1 MAGRGPGGKCVIA
14 ENAGNPVA
22 YALLKQRWELGHSQ
36 IGTTRK
42 ELRGRLKSGPATSLR
57 QRARA
62 CRPKPHSNLLEE
74 GRSSYQVPAMNR
86 RPLGK
91 TNLLV
96 SEIGVGAWQLGGPL
110 LLDGVVDGHPELGR
124 EYCVRL
130 IRDAGELGINF
141 VDTAEQYGNGES
153 ERRVGEALEGR
164 RDQWILG
171 TKFGA
176 QVGPSGER
184 VNDASPARVP
194 VSIEG
199 SLRRLRTDYIDLYV
213 YHTAPKP
220 EEAELVAGI
229 LQQAKK
235 AGKVR
240 AVGISTNDLQHVE
253 YLHSLGCLDVVQYAK
268 NIMTPH
274 RDLSDWV
281 AQHQVGGVV
290 RGAFYG
296 GRLSGRYFHQA
307 ASIFPRRHP
316 AAHHKRRRRVGL
328 REIRGIRGVADSGAR
343 NDPIGP
349 QIPS

>member
-1 MAGRGPGGKCVIA
+1 M
-14 ENAGNPVA
+14 
-22 YALLKQRWELGHSQ
+22 
-36 IGTTRK
+36 
-42 ELRGRLKSGPATSLR
+42 
-57 QRARA
+57 
-62 CRPKPHSNLLEE
+62 
-74 GRSSYQVPAMNR
+74 
-86 RPLGK
+86 
-91 TNLLV
+91 V

-281 AQHQVGGVV
+281 AQYQVGGVV

-296 GRLSGRYFHQA
+296 GRLSGRYFHQPPQFSPDDIRQRIIKGDA
-307 ASIFPRRHP
+307 ASDFAKYAVFEELLTPERGMIQLALRYLLDTAGTSTIIPGGKSLADYH
-316 AAHHKRRRRVGL
+316 AAIRATGLPPLTEAERVRIGEL
-328 REIRGIRGVADSGAR
+328 REKILHA
-343 NDPIGP
+343 
-349 QIPS
+349 